1 MLAVGCVAMGTT
13 GAVSITM
20 INRPTP
26 PAAAAALAAD
36 DDRITAVDRAT
47 RDRDREAAAIP
58 SDAASPSAP
67 ASVPASAPPAVQPRP
82 KPVKGLNQSQ
92 MDNAAAI
99 VEAGR
104 TMKLPRRAHVIAV
117 ATALQETGLRN
128 LANPRVPQ
136 SSNHPH
142 QGSESNFDSI
152 GLFQQRPSQGWGTVA
167 ELMEPGDASRLFY
180 NRLLKVNGWEQMSVT
195 GAAQAVQRSAFP
207 DAYAKHQ
214 ARAEQIV
221 DTLA

>member
-1 MLAVGCVAMGTT
+1 MLAIGCVAMGTT
-13 GAVSITM
+13 GAVSINM
-20 INRPTP
+20 VNRPTP

-47 RDRDREAAAIP
+47 RDHVRDGATPTP
-58 SDAASPSAP
+58 SDAASTSPAPSAP
-67 ASVPASAPPAVQPRP
+67 TRVRPNP
-82 KPVKGLNQSQ
+82 KPVKELNQSQ
-92 MDNAAAI
+92 LDNAAAI

-104 TMKLPRRAHVIAV
+104 KMNMPRRAHIVAV

-136 SSNHPH
+136 SMNHPH
-142 QGSESNFDSI
+142 QGSETNYDSI
-152 GLFQQRPSQGWGTVA
+152 GLFQQRPSQGWGSVA

-180 NRLLKVNGWEQMSVT
+180 NRLLKVGGWEQMSIT

-214 ARAEQIV
+214 SRAEQIV
-221 DTLA
+221 DALI